1 MKNQDLT
8 GTVLMYGIE
17 VHKALG
23 PGLLESVYETCLEF
37 ELKKAGLKVE
47 RQKPLPI
54 IYKDITLDA
63 SYRIDLVVEDRLLL
77 ELKSVQE
84 ILPIHISQTLTYLKL
99 SGIRLGLLMNF
110 NVQFLHTGIKRL
122 INTPQ

>member
-1 MKNQDLT
+1 
-8 GTVLMYGIE
+8 MYGIE